1 MIRSFQKFAR
11 VRPRTPGRPIG
22 ADRGCSRGRTLAGC
36 PTQSQLAST
45 RGWPGLAGFWPEFGP
60 PPARRRQD
68 PCFPVCFAAHSSR
81 GHTASAGG
89 MPVIFV
95 PGRIWPDSGPIRFN
109 GRVVAGTPWPARA
122 PLVRPHPPPPARRR
136 DRNVTRAA
144 QGRGGGQVRRP
155 SETAKRDRRNPDLRP
170 ISVTR
175 ECCQGL
181 ASPSTPKNSSH
192 TPSSAGPGVSADG
205 ARGGLRGGV
214 KSIVSR
220 WRPARPW
227 GRGAR

>member
-155 SETAKRDRRNPDLRP
+155 SATGETRICVQPQSLE
-170 ISVTR
+170 SVVR
-175 ECCQGL
+175 H
-181 ASPSTPKNSSH
+181 SPPPPPPK
-192 TPSSAGPGVSADG
+192 T
-205 ARGGLRGGV
+205 
-214 KSIVSR
+214 
-220 WRPARPW
+220 PARLPAAQ
-227 GRGAR
+227 GRGALWAGWGVGRSRGLAGDGW

>member
-1 MIRSFQKFAR
+1 MFPQPDFGGLSHTESLGLDKR
-11 VRPRTPGRPIG
+11 VAGFGRI
-22 ADRGCSRGRTLAGC
+22 LAGFRSTAGTAEGI
-36 PTQSQLAST
+36 PLFSSVLHPALKSGT
-45 RGWPGLAGFWPEFGP
+45 RGKSGCHTGHFCSWPDLAGFWPDSFQRP
-60 PPARRRQD
+60 RSCRYTVAR
-68 PCFPVCFAAHSSR
+68 PC
-81 GHTASAGG
+81 
-89 MPVIFV
+89 
-95 PGRIWPDSGPIRFN
+95 
-109 GRVVAGTPWPARA
+109 
-122 PLVRPHPPPPARRR
+122 PLVRPHPRPPARRR

-220 WRPARPW
+220 WRPVRPW